1 VAEAEQQ
8 RSAMLEA
15 TVTQLTARAQPSSNV
30 LNAGFCNPSI
40 IPLLFFTKD
49 ITLFCNWDPGDGTS
63 SFSPSAD
70 RARCCEPNG
79 VMRSMLA
86 QYFGRGP
93 FLGDC
98 IGTVLKHHSL
108 TITSQTDPGTDPTL
122 TAVMGALMNQ
132 GAVGENDKIVLLG
145 MGFPG
150 NKRDQDRMMKF
161 LETEAAARAFLKLW
175 SGNLSKMI
183 ADADPEL
190 MEEDAFNT
198 SSGTG
203 LKTEAT
209 TRRRVMFLTMLQA
222 SVADMIGT
230 QLATIAV
237 PSKVKTVLS
246 KLLTTDQG
254 TFSEAKV
261 VPKLRRKMEKLFRL
275 RKVHEHSYE
284 YAQLA
289 VLARLRTHGH
299 L

>member
-1 VAEAEQQ
+1 
-8 RSAMLEA
+8 
-15 TVTQLTARAQPSSNV
+15 
-30 LNAGFCNPSI
+30 
-40 IPLLFFTKD
+40 
-49 ITLFCNWDPGDGTS
+49 
-63 SFSPSAD
+63 
-70 RARCCEPNG
+70 
-79 VMRSMLA
+79 
-86 QYFGRGP
+86 
-93 FLGDC
+93 
-98 IGTVLKHHSL
+98 
-108 TITSQTDPGTDPTL
+108 
-122 TAVMGALMNQ
+122 
-132 GAVGENDKIVLLG
+132 
-145 MGFPG
+145 
-150 NKRDQDRMMKF
+150 MMKF

-183 ADADPEL
+183 ADADAEL

-237 PSKVKTVLS
+237 PSKVTTVLS

-289 VLARLRTHGH
+289 VLARLRTWASVGWKTDFDMAT
-299 L
+299 LFSDRLEPALAKVLGAFQRAPLIRSRLCRLR